1 MLLRLVAYVYRLALE
16 WARLW
21 SDDRE
26 SMGFKL
32 PEAENAGG
40 AAAAV

>member
-1 MLLRLVAYVYRLALE
+1 MAFLAYVYRLALE

-26 SMGFKL
+26 SMSLRVWQSNGTDVL
-32 PEAENAGG
+32 A
-40 AAAAV
+40 